1 MRCGAMAAMWI
12 WMACGSALGKQPAE
26 RVMDPFERQRLRLEA
41 IHDAAARRTQLRL
54 VGRKAVYPSGT
65 QLRLGVRYLQ
75 SLSTAK
81 HPFGDPAKT
90 AIDGSLKRVIDGA
103 ATVGKD
109 WTFTTVLKGKRYL
122 PPGEYV
128 LTSTFMLVGQKRKV
142 RREYLRDYVP
152 AKERDDPCRF
162 CRMHFSHSKVAL
174 SDPTFVLRPAFARM
188 KGELWQKQ
196 RADYRDRIATRYA
209 AWEAQL
215 RGARR
220 ELLTASQ
227 RLLGCGP
234 QAIELLQRSAAGA
247 LPAEQALARLRA
259 LSGLVESRRALLLID
274 GLQRPRVAAK
284 AGQRWRGVMRGEKA
298 RLQRVLAAMRQH
310 RDAVQVLIDPYR
322 FAALEEATHALLAQ
336 ADRLD
341 ALAASALERGPR
353 LALLAQVDAAAG
365 PARQALLRQ
374 VEARW
379 ERLAELL
386 RACHT
391 VEGQAQAALEAC
403 AARARR

>member
-1 MRCGAMAAMWI
+1 MRWGAMAAMWI
-12 WMACGSALGKQPAE
+12 WMACGSALAKEPE
-26 RVMDPFERQRLRLEA
+26 RVMDPFTRQRLRLEA
-41 IHDAAARRTQLRL
+41 FHDAAARRTQLRL

-90 AIDGSLKRVIDGA
+90 AIDGSRKRVIDGA
-103 ATVGKD
+103 ATVGRD
-109 WTFTTVLKGKRYL
+109 RTFTAVLKGKRYL

-128 LTSTFMLVGQKRKV
+128 LTSTFMLEGQKRKV

-152 AKERDDPCRF
+152 RKERNNPCNFCRF
-162 CRMHFSHSKVAL
+162 HFGLSKVAL

-209 AWEAQL
+209 AWEAEL

-234 QAIELLQRSAAGA
+234 RAIELLQRPAAGA
-247 LPAEQALARLRA
+247 RPAEQALARLRA
-259 LSGLVESRRALLLID
+259 LSGLVEGRRALLILD
-274 GLQRPRVAAK
+274 GLRRPGVAAT
-284 AGQRWRGVMRGEKA
+284 ARQRWRLVMRGERP

-310 RDAVQVLIDPYR
+310 RDAVQVLIDPHR
-322 FAALEEATHALLAQ
+322 FTALWEAAQALLAQ
-336 ADRLD
+336 ANRLD
-341 ALAASALERGPR
+341 ALGSAALDRGPR
-353 LALLAQVDAAAG
+353 LALLARVEAAQG

-374 VEARW
+374 VQVRW
-379 ERLAELL
+379 EGLAERLRHCHQVERRARAAL
-386 RACHT
+386 RAC
-391 VEGQAQAALEAC
+391 AAKAP
-403 AARARR
+403 R